1 MKRFSEQLQ
10 NKAAHITL
18 TATERTDLRER
29 VVSYMEYHPLPKQG
43 VATTKLGS
51 VKMPVGTQYLLVKI
65 NAWKTWRFAG
75 AFLGIMF
82 LATTYLAERAV
93 PGDTLYAVKVSF
105 NEEVRS
111 TLAFTP
117 YEKVVWETER
127 LNRRIAEARVLAS
140 TGKLTEEMEVQV
152 ASAVR
157 EHSDNAKREIEVLKQ
172 TDKEEAVLASIQLA
186 TALDVQATTLES
198 DSATQTVAGQS
209 TSLIATA
216 LAESELEVN
225 TLRAEEE
232 VLPSYERLTAHVE
245 QETTRA
251 YELLTSVH
259 DLATPE
265 EQADIKRR
273 LEDIDRSIIETKQS
287 FETDNKAARLGLM
300 DVLARTQ
307 KLIVFM
313 TNIDVRQVVTV
324 EEIVP
329 VTPTLDERLKAV
341 EKQSHDTVALAN
353 KINLFIASTTTIAP
367 EVIEKITPAL
377 AVSIKDAERV
387 LTEVQ
392 VAGVDITPLEQIAG
406 SAYAVVLDT
415 AQLLGV
421 PTALETVNESTPQST
436 ETPTTT
442 EMSSEVA
449 TTTATTS
456 DDVVPGT
463 ETVSDEAASTTEAT
477 VAEVESEAP
486 VIDNLPE

>member
-10 NKAAHITL
+10 NKATKITL
-18 TATERTDLRER
+18 TASERTDLRER
-29 VVSYMEYHPLPKQG
+29 VVSYMEYHPLPKQAM
-43 VATTKLGS
+43 VANNKSS
-51 VKMPVGTQYLLVKI
+51 VRMPVSTEYFLIKV

-111 TLAFTP
+111 TLALSP

-140 TGKLTEEMEVQV
+140 TGKLTEEMEAQV

-198 DSATQTVAGQS
+198 EAATQTVAGQS
-209 TSLIATA
+209 TSQISTA

-287 FETDNKAARLGLM
+287 FETDNKAARVGLL

-329 VTPTLDERLKAV
+329 VTLTLEERLKAV

-353 KINLFIASTTTIAP
+353 KINLYIASTTTITS

-387 LTEVQ
+387 LIEVK

-406 SAYAVVLDT
+406 SAYAVVFDT

-421 PTALETVNESTPQST
+421 STVLETGGDSSLPS
-436 ETPTTT
+436 ETSTTT
-442 EMSSEVA
+442 EVPSEVA
-449 TTTATTS
+449 TSTATTS

-477 VAEVESEAP
+477 VVEEESEAP

>member
-10 NKAAHITL
+10 HKAEQITL
-18 TATERTDLRER
+18 TASERGDLRDR
-29 VVSYMEYHPLPKQG
+29 VVSYMEYHPLPKSL
-43 VATTKLGS
+43 AASSKAGS
-51 VKMPVGTQYLLVKI
+51 MKMPAGTQFILVSF

-93 PGDTLYAVKVSF
+93 PGDTLYAIKVSF

-140 TGKLTEEMEVQV
+140 TGKLTEEMEAQV

-198 DSATQTVAGQS
+198 DAATETIVGQS
-209 TSLIATA
+209 TSQIATA
-216 LAESELEVN
+216 LAESESEVN

-232 VLPSYERLTAHVE
+232 VLPSYERLTAHIE

-259 DLATPE
+259 DLATAE

-273 LEDIDRSIIETKQS
+273 LEDIDRSILEAKQI
-287 FETDNKAARLGLM
+287 FEIDNKSARLGLV
-300 DVLARTQ
+300 DVLTRTQ

-329 VTPTLDERLKAV
+329 VTLTLEERQKATEKQARETLLLATRINEYLASSTAIATEVV
-341 EKQSHDTVALAN
+341 EK
-353 KINLFIASTTTIAP
+353 IAP
-367 EVIEKITPAL
+367 AIT
-377 AVSIKDAERV
+377 VSVTDAERV
-387 LTEVQ
+387 LIEIVLTGAD
-392 VAGVDITPLEQIAG
+392 VAALEQVSDA
-406 SAYAVVLDT
+406 AHAVVVDAAT
-415 AQLLGV
+415 LLGV
-421 PTALETVNESTPQST
+421 STILDEVNAPVVPAAVPENTDEAPVDT
-436 ETPTTT
+436 
-442 EMSSEVA
+442 A

-456 DDVVPGT
+456 TEVVT
-463 ETVSDEAASTTEAT
+463 EEEVATTT
-477 VAEVESEAP
+477 PDIEAP
-486 VIDNLPE
+486 IEEVVTAEPTV

>member
-29 VVSYMEYHPLPKQG
+29 VVSYMEYHPLPKQ
-43 VATTKLGS
+43 VVTTTKSGS
-51 VKMPVGTQYLLVKI
+51 VKMPVGTEYLLVKI

-82 LATTYLAERAV
+82 LATTYLAERTV

-111 TLAFTP
+111 TLAFSP

-140 TGKLTEEMEVQV
+140 TGKLTEEMEEQV

-186 TALDVQATTLES
+186 TALDVQGTTLVS

-216 LAESELEVN
+216 LAESESEVN

-232 VLPSYERLTAHVE
+232 VLPSYERLTAHIE

-251 YELLTSVH
+251 YELLKSVH
-259 DLATPE
+259 DLATAE

-287 FETDNKAARLGLM
+287 FESDNKAARLGLI

-329 VTPTLDERLKAV
+329 VTLTLAERQKIV
-341 EKQSHDTVALAN
+341 EKQSLDTVALAN
-353 KINLFIASTTTIAP
+353 RINLFIASTTTIAP

-387 LTEVQ
+387 LAEVQ
-392 VAGVDITPLEQIAG
+392 IGGAEIAPLEQVAG
-406 SAYAVVLDT
+406 SAYAVVFDT

-421 PTALETVNESTPQST
+421 STVLETTNESSLPV

-442 EMSSEVA
+442 EVA
-449 TTTATTS
+449 TSTATTS
-456 DDVVPGT
+456 DEIVPGT
-463 ETVSDEAASTTEAT
+463 ETVSDTVASTTET
-477 VAEVESEAP
+477 EVVEEEGEVLVVDS
-486 VIDNLPE
+486 LPE

>member
-29 VVSYMEYHPLPKQG
+29 VVSYMEYHPLPKQ
-43 VATTKLGS
+43 VVETSKLRS
-51 VKMPVGTQYLLVKI
+51 VKMPVGTEYLLVKI
-65 NAWKTWRFAG
+65 NTWKTWRFAG

-82 LATTYLAERAV
+82 LATTYLAERTV

-111 TLAFTP
+111 TLAFSP

-140 TGKLTEEMEVQV
+140 TGKLTEEMEEQV

-198 DSATQTVAGQS
+198 DSATQTIDGQS

-216 LAESELEVN
+216 LAESESEVN

-251 YELLTSVH
+251 YELLKSVH

-265 EQADIKRR
+265 EQTDIQRR

-287 FETDNKAARLGLM
+287 VETDNKASRLGLM

-329 VTPTLDERLKAV
+329 VTLTLIERQKIV
-341 EKQSHDTVALAN
+341 EKQSHDTIALAT

-367 EVIEKITPAL
+367 EVLEKITPAL
-377 AVSIKDAERV
+377 ALSIKEAERV
-387 LTEVQ
+387 LSEVQ
-392 VAGVDITPLEQIAG
+392 VAGVEIAPLEQVAG
-406 SAYAVVLDT
+406 SAYAVVFDT
-415 AQLLGV
+415 AELLGV
-421 PTALETVNESTPQST
+421 STALEAVNLLSTPT

-442 EMSSEVA
+442 EVSSEAA
-449 TTTATTS
+449 TSTATTS
-456 DDVVPGT
+456 ADVVPGT
-463 ETVSDEAASTTEAT
+463 ETLPDTTASTTETT
-477 VAEVESEAP
+477 VTAGEGEVS